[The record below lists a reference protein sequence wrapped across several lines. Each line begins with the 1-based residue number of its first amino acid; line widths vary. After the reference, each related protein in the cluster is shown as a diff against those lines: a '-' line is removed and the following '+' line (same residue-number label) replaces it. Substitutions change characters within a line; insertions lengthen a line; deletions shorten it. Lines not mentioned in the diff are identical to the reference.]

1 MSFCLVSE
9 KNIFL
14 AIDPNDYSSPE
25 TENKNKKNSTLI
37 QKRLLFPLIGLFMER
52 QTKDTSN
59 DKERQ
64 MTQRIETN
72 RALFRSRHV
81 FVLSILKLRSYGRYE
96 YLVKVCV
103 PSQIYMMCLLQC
115 LVICKSH
122 YIILWPLLRFVCS
135 MKANA
140 SYIVRALIKVCIFL

>member
-14 AIDPNDYSSPE
+14 AIDTNDYSSPE
-25 TENKNKKNSTLI
+25 TENKKKNKDSTLI
-37 QKRLLFPLIGLFMER
+37 QKRLLFPLMGLFMER

-64 MTQRIETN
+64 MTQRTETN
-72 RALFRSRHV
+72 RALFKSRHV

-96 YLVKVCV
+96 
-103 PSQIYMMCLLQC
+103 SI
-115 LVICKSH
+115 S
-122 YIILWPLLRFVCS
+122 
-135 MKANA
+135 
-140 SYIVRALIKVCIFL
+140 

>member
-81 FVLSILKLRSYGRYE
+81 FVLSILKLRSYGRHE
-96 YLVKVCV
+96 SISRK
-103 PSQIYMMCLLQC
+103 
-115 LVICKSH
+115 
-122 YIILWPLLRFVCS
+122 FVCLH
-135 MKANA
+135 K
-140 SYIVRALIKVCIFL
+140 YI

>member
-1 MSFCLVSE
+1 M
-9 KNIFL
+9 
-14 AIDPNDYSSPE
+14 E
-25 TENKNKKNSTLI
+25 T
-37 QKRLLFPLIGLFMER
+37 

-96 YLVKVCV
+96 
-103 PSQIYMMCLLQC
+103 SI
-115 LVICKSH
+115 S
-122 YIILWPLLRFVCS
+122 
-135 MKANA
+135 
-140 SYIVRALIKVCIFL
+140 